1 MGRSRYAKVS
11 YILLAILVLMAAYF
25 IFSSLTAN
33 ADTPSSIQVRQ
44 VVDVPSLY
52 GEGELL
58 SITAAPVFPQATQ
71 DGQVLMNK
79 RCTPCHMNASFEQL
93 DKTLAEWEE
102 TLLLMEAMGLQ
113 LSQDEK
119 ELLLEYLSEP

>member
-1 MGRSRYAKVS
+1 
-11 YILLAILVLMAAYF
+11 
-25 IFSSLTAN
+25 
-33 ADTPSSIQVRQ
+33 
-44 VVDVPSLY
+44 
-52 GEGELL
+52 
-58 SITAAPVFPQATQ
+58 
-71 DGQVLMNK
+71 
-79 RCTPCHMNASFEQL
+79 MNASFEQL